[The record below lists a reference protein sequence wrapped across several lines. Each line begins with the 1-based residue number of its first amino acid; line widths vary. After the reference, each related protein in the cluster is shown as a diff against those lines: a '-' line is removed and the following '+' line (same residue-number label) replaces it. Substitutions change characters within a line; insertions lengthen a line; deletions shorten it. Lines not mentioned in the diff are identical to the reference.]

1 MSHTCRA
8 NQKLVLSKHIPLQC
22 GGQAVQ
28 QALYITASLL
38 LLLSEDRYSWVG
50 ADVCVCCKCKT
61 KTQLQKRC

>member
-8 NQKLVLSKHIPLQC
+8 NQKLVLSTHIPLQC
-22 GGQAVQ
+22 AGQAVQ

-50 ADVCVCCKCKT
+50 ADVCV
-61 KTQLQKRC
+61 L